1 MATRYVQG
9 YLATISGAVS
19 NSRNQGRRGS
29 APSSAPPSP
38 PSPTLAA
45 VVREL
50 APGTSWEQARSLC
63 RAGRVW
69 VDGRAATDPAW
80 RPAAGSSVEV
90 RPAAAVGPARA
101 EPERDLVLYA
111 DADLVVVRKPP
122 GVLTVPFERGDR
134 DTVLALTR
142 VALRRI
148 ETRRR
153 AVGARAE
160 TAGGARAE
168 AAGAAARAELAS
180 NPTLRAVQRL
190 DKDTSGLLVFARTVA
205 AQRALQLQLAQGEVA
220 RRYEALVHGAAAD
233 AVHESWLLEDRG
245 DGLRGSWGARQV
257 SPPGKSAA
265 AAPPPGARHAVTRV
279 WVLEPLRGATR
290 IACELETGRQHQIRI
305 HLAEA
310 GHPLVGEP
318 VYIRDYRGPL
328 IPASRPLLHAGE
340 LGFLHPRDGRPL
352 RFEEPPPA
360 DFAEVLR
367 RLRR

>member
-1 MATRYVQG
+1 M
-9 YLATISGAVS
+9 SE
-19 NSRNQGRRGS
+19 SRNQGRRGS
-29 APSSAPPSP
+29 TPSSAPTSP
-38 PSPTLAA
+38 PPPTLAA

-50 APGTSWEQARSLC
+50 APGTSWEQARALC
-63 RAGRVW
+63 RAGTVW

-90 RPAAAVGPARA
+90 RPAAAAGPARA
-101 EPERDLVLYA
+101 ELEKDLVVYA

-153 AVGARAE
+153 AVVAHAE
-160 TAGGARAE
+160 TAGAA
-168 AAGAAARAELAS
+168 AAPAGAAS

-205 AQRALQLQLAQGEVA
+205 AQRALQLQLAQGEVS
-220 RRYEALVHGAAAD
+220 RSYEALVHGAAGI
-233 AVHESWLLEDRG
+233 AVYESWLLDDRG

-257 SPPGKSAA
+257 SLPGKSAA
-265 AAPPPGARHAVTRV
+265 AAPPAGARHAVTRV
-279 WVLEPLRGATR
+279 WVLEALRGATR

-328 IPASRPLLHAGE
+328 IPAPRPLLHAGE